1 MGVSGKMT
9 IFPNGHQIVRA
20 TMINQGFGDAQFSDK
35 PETIFSKTN
44 QLLSAKSTSPT
55 KTSLTYVFWLK
66 ARILSQTAPSAAP
79 RLLKDYFPKS
89 AEL

>member
-1 MGVSGKMT
+1 
-9 IFPNGHQIVRA
+9 
-20 TMINQGFGDAQFSDK
+20 MINQGFGDTQFSDK
-35 PETIFSKTN
+35 PEAIFSKTN
-44 QLLSAKSTSPT
+44 QLLSAKSTSP